1 MIPKGVVDIE
11 SKMEGI
17 EPSSFRWQVLDAA
30 RRFKTNWIELAKFLY
45 TVKKDKLFK
54 EWGYI
59 SFDTYCTKEIGI
71 RKQTAFKLLSSYY
84 FLTREEPQFLEEEN
98 LRKKDP
104 KALPNYEAIDIIRRA
119 KGKKELNKEDYN
131 RLKEAVFSNATEPR
145 EVGKQYRSLL
155 AAVKSVNP
163 EEERRKK
170 RMITIKRL
178 ISTLKNLR
186 KEVELLNLLPDK
198 PVKEIDRLIKSIES
212 EI

>member
-45 TVKKDKLFK
+45 EVKKDRLFK
-54 EWGYI
+54 DWGYI

-84 FLTREEPQFLEEEN
+84 FLTKEEPQFLEEEN
-98 LRKKDP
+98 LRNKDP

-170 RMITIKRL
+170 RIITIKRL

-198 PVKEIDRLIKSIES
+198 PIREIDKLIKSIEA
-212 EI
+212 ET